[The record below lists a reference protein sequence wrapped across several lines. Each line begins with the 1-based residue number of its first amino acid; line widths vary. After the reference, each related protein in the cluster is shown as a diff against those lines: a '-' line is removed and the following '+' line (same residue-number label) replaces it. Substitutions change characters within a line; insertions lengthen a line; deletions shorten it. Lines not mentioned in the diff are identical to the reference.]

1 MLLLRTWRP
10 LQFDFHGLG
19 YPEGSEIERHM
30 DPMSVGRHDRFAIVG
45 KESAGGS
52 SAGQHIAASSDF
64 VWMPAK
70 AALPSDVLQA
80 ARASLRLGAAR
91 QLPGYSGIRAASGR
105 PLL

>member
-45 KESAGGS
+45 KESAGGKLRWATHRRIKRFRVDACES
-52 SAGQHIAASSDF
+52 SAAE
-64 VWMPAK
+64 
-70 AALPSDVLQA
+70 
-80 ARASLRLGAAR
+80 
-91 QLPGYSGIRAASGR
+91 
-105 PLL
+105 